1 MLKIIKVPNSNHFG
15 FVMFKFIN
23 IFAFT
28 IFFLFEESIDSIGFW
43 GNFGMWDMG
52 NKRQPPMH
60 EIVLE
65 VLEGRKK
72 FHLAL
77 LLGHPYH
84 FKVLG
89 CWVNIIIKLIFHKII
104 FIFLF

>member
-1 MLKIIKVPNSNHFG
+1 MVQVLLQAFISSPNTVLQCIYLLPSSRESRWSSSCDGVVSFG
-15 FVMFKFIN
+15 V
-23 IFAFT
+23 
-28 IFFLFEESIDSIGFW
+28 
-43 GNFGMWDMG
+43 WDMG
-52 NKRQPPMH
+52 YKRQPPMH

-89 CWVNIIIKLIFHKII
+89 CWVNIIIKLIF
-104 FIFLF
+104 